1 MQPQQSTQ
9 QNNGVTKNQYKISLE
24 VESLNFLKMI
34 LDYKLHIK
42 YTSKERLKKMLNG
55 KQVSIAGRFK
65 DIGKNI
71 IFIENKKAMKAFIF
85 CPKKS

>member
-55 KQVSIAGRFK
+55 KQVSTAGRFK

-71 IFIENKKAMKAFIF
+71 IFIENKKK
-85 CPKKS
+85 PW